1 MIAAYFYMF
10 YKPLQGISD
19 FYGLFKEFFHSD
31 FLEKMK
37 GINFNGWL
45 IGLKKR
51 KKNLCSISI

>member
-1 MIAAYFYMF
+1 MFYGDIENIYFMIAAYFYMF

-37 GINFNGWL
+37 GINFNG
-45 IGLKKR
+45 
-51 KKNLCSISI
+51 

>member
-37 GINFNGWL
+37 GINFNG
-45 IGLKKR
+45 
-51 KKNLCSISI
+51 